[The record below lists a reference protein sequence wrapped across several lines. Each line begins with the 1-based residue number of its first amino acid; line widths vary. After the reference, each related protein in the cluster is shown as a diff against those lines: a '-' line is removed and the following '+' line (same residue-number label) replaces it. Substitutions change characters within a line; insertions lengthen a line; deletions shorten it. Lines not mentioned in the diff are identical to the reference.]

1 MAEPARRPTAVED
14 PPPVDPRAVD
24 RAYRFHR
31 ARRRAREERIRERG
45 LARLRFWVILLSL
58 LVLTA
63 YLSLV
68 AWREIQRLFGL

>member
-1 MAEPARRPTAVED
+1 MAEPARRPNAVED

-31 ARRRAREERIRERG
+31 ARRRAREDRMRERG

-58 LVLTA
+58 LILTA

>member
-1 MAEPARRPTAVED
+1 M
-14 PPPVDPRAVD
+14 
-24 RAYRFHR
+24 
-31 ARRRAREERIRERG
+31 RERG

-58 LVLTA
+58 LILAT

>member
-1 MAEPARRPTAVED
+1 M
-14 PPPVDPRAVD
+14 
-24 RAYRFHR
+24 
-31 ARRRAREERIRERG
+31 RERG

-58 LVLTA
+58 LILTA